1 MPERPTPEPELTSV
15 KNVQAG
21 SETDLGELAALFAA
35 HSRGSVSPEVAT
47 DLALDIVLN
56 EIVEQACEVTGAT
69 GAAIIVPRDGEMV
82 CRASSG
88 ANSPEMGA
96 RLGSDAGLTAE
107 CIKTWKV
114 QRCDDAYADA
124 RADVDASRS
133 LGVRS
138 VLVFPLVRE
147 GELSGLLEVFSSK
160 AAAFGKQDELMLE
173 ALGQRVL
180 KNMKRSREIF
190 LPSGMGDRTQDAG
203 LDAIGESGG
212 QEKSILG
219 SDMNRP
225 EEEELFA
232 ESLSRE
238 PRDGF
243 NPVTLAL
250 IAAIVVCAVLLATL
264 LGMRGM
270 ARRSAASRQPV
281 APAAVAPFGEPSNI
295 PETGNEN
302 SGGMPTPASIAAES
316 RVATEMKI
324 PPTNGITSTPA
335 DDQQQDGSLRVF
347 ENGKEVFRLPAEVPA
362 NARAENPA
370 GRNGV
375 QRASSVEA
383 ITPQAA
389 GSVLERV
396 EPQYPEQARQQKIQG
411 PVVLEVHIGRDGAVE
426 EVKLVS
432 GQPVLADAAMAAVK
446 QWRFKPRV
454 EQGKAVEMQTMVT
467 LNFRLPS

>member
-1 MPERPTPEPELTSV
+1 
-15 KNVQAG
+15 
-21 SETDLGELAALFAA
+21 
-35 HSRGSVSPEVAT
+35 
-47 DLALDIVLN
+47 
-56 EIVEQACEVTGAT
+56 
-69 GAAIIVPRDGEMV
+69 
-82 CRASSG
+82 
-88 ANSPEMGA
+88 
-96 RLGSDAGLTAE
+96 
-107 CIKTWKV
+107 
-114 QRCDDAYADA
+114 
-124 RADVDASRS
+124 
-133 LGVRS
+133 
-138 VLVFPLVRE
+138 
-147 GELSGLLEVFSSK
+147 
-160 AAAFGKQDELMLE
+160 
-173 ALGQRVL
+173 
-180 KNMKRSREIF
+180 
-190 LPSGMGDRTQDAG
+190 
-203 LDAIGESGG
+203 
-212 QEKSILG
+212 
-219 SDMNRP
+219 
-225 EEEELFA
+225 
-232 ESLSRE
+232 
-238 PRDGF
+238 
-243 NPVTLAL
+243 
-250 IAAIVVCAVLLATL
+250 
-264 LGMRGM
+264 
-270 ARRSAASRQPV
+270 
-281 APAAVAPFGEPSNI
+281 
-295 PETGNEN
+295 
-302 SGGMPTPASIAAES
+302 
-316 RVATEMKI
+316 MKI